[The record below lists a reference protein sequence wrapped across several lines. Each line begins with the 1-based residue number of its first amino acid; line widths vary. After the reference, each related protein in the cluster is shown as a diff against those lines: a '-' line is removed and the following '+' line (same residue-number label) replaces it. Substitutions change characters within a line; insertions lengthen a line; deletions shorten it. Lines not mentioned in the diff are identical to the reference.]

1 DRRLIVGI
9 GAAIAGAS
17 AAAGLASSA
26 IGSGA
31 ASSAASTQAAAAD
44 QASANAMAQYQQT
57 RSDLAPYRDAGASAV
72 NQLRAIFGIGPA
84 PVAASAPT
92 SEAAN
97 PNLPSSGNP
106 LANGSLQIVP
116 PTETGN
122 GEVGNGRTDWQ
133 VLDAAGNVVGSF
145 PSSFDYQTVQSLTS
159 GLNGG
164 QNSAPS
170 SAPSVAAPASA
181 GANPLAAYGLSGLT
195 FQPTMAQLEA
205 TPGYQFDRAQGLLGV
220 ANSNAAQGL
229 GISGAA
235 LKGAAQYA
243 TGLANNTLTTQQGIF
258 QQNLGNVLN
267 PLMSLSSL
275 GENAGAQTGSLGV
288 QGVSNANNALIGG
301 ANASAAGTV
310 GSANALAN
318 GLGSLGSSPLNYMM
332 YQQLLG
338 GGGGSGAIDSGTF
351 D

>member
-1 DRRLIVGI
+1 MGI
-9 GAAIAGAS
+9 GAAIAATGV
-17 AAAGLASSA
+17 AGVAGSVIS
-26 IGSGA
+26 SGA
-31 ASSAASTQAAAAD
+31 AKSAASTQAAAAD

-72 NQLRAIFGIGPA
+72 NQLRSIFGIGPA
-84 PVAASAPT
+84 PVAAPAGTAAAP
-92 SEAAN
+92 SQ
-97 PNLPSSGNP
+97 SNP